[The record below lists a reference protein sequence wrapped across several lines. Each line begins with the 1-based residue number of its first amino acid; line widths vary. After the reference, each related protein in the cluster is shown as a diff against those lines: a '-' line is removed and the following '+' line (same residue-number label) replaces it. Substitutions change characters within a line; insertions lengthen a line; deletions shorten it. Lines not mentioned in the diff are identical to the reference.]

1 MERVWE
7 ELKRIEQEANYIR
20 SDAKKKSEEIIAMA
34 REDAE
39 KLVSDAR
46 VLAEREAHELL
57 SQYINEARRERE
69 EMLKRNEEKL
79 KTYLK
84 QNGAEWLIKETIPAS
99 SLRKWVKDI
108 MEEQEEPVFNIEQRI
123 PEDLRE
129 LVNVYLK
136 PVVSI
141 RKL

>member
-1 MERVWE
+1 MEDLLTIIRILF
-7 ELKRIEQEANYIR
+7 ELKE
-20 SDAKKKSEEIIAMA
+20 KKKNL
-34 REDAE
+34 
-39 KLVSDAR
+39 K
-46 VLAEREAHELL
+46 
-57 SQYINEARRERE
+57 
-69 EMLKRNEEKL
+69 EMLKEIESEIDELSFLLIEKMSFLELKSLSHENLRITPSINMYISSRNEEKL

-108 MEEQEEPVFNIEQRI
+108 MEEQEEPVFNVEQRI